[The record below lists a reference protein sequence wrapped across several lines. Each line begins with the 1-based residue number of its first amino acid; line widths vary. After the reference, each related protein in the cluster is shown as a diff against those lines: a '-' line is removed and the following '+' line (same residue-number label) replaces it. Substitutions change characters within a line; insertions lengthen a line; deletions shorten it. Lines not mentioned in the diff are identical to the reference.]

1 MCSTAL
7 PRCSRQPR
15 FNMQLSGLAVP
26 RSAAWAERSSVI
38 CTSLTRK
45 GPRYLN
51 AKCLRVQ
58 GSRVF
63 VINRTA
69 SLGKV

>member
-45 GPRYLN
+45 GPHYLN
-51 AKCLRVQ
+51 VLTPNVYVSKAV
-58 GSRVF
+58 GS
-63 VINRTA
+63 
-69 SLGKV
+69 L